1 MMSEFEKQVRHAL
14 IDRDMT
20 MTDLA
25 NELGITI
32 SYVSDLLKGKRTNQE
47 QLQRIKEFLEI
58 TDTDDY
64 EECCNGRFLGIEV
77 KAKNGKPSP
86 LQIHNLKKI
95 DEAGGYGI
103 LLYPDHFEL
112 FKNFIDCLKVN
123 DANTAYNYDLL
134 KRRWLDG

>member
-32 SYVSDLLKGKRTNQE
+32 SYVSDLLKSKRTNQE

-64 EECCNGRFLGIEV
+64 EE
-77 KAKNGKPSP
+77 
-86 LQIHNLKKI
+86 
-95 DEAGGYGI
+95 
-103 LLYPDHFEL
+103 
-112 FKNFIDCLKVN
+112 
-123 DANTAYNYDLL
+123 
-134 KRRWLDG
+134 